1 MPVSHTRYGCAVNR
15 RIRRVVTQAL
25 AQVDVVA
32 HVDEAGKWSPGD
44 AQLLPLLPKG
54 DKTILVVN
62 KVDAIKNKNDMF
74 AYVGKIMEQHAYSAV
89 VPVSAL
95 RGVPLAHI
103 FSAID
108 ARLPAGDPLLE
119 ADTDRQSVG

>member
-1 MPVSHTRYGCAVNR
+1 MNR
-15 RIRRVVTQAL
+15 MMNRVVTQAL

-32 HVDEAGKWSPGD
+32 HVVEAGKWSPGD

-89 VPVSAL
+89 VPRSEEHTSEL
-95 RGVPLAHI
+95 
-103 FSAID
+103 
-108 ARLPAGDPLLE
+108 
-119 ADTDRQSVG
+119 QSLMRISYAVFF